1 LRDLSDLAGGKNKST
16 GPIKRRLERFY
27 MRLCQVSSE
36 LGKLDLKKAA
46 AQSAAGKQTLE
57 DFVYNQIDFSRYK
70 VMPEKEFERL
80 FPEGLSDFADEFIAK
95 TLSLGREEI
104 EQAIRKS
111 YQKTDGNYHLQRE
124 NPIILSAM
132 RMLETSLENVPLFS
146 AAEIAREIESLPE
159 IMKPKIK
166 RLYPHLVSNLNGADN
181 VHKDGEV
188 TKLSIG
194 ASGDLLGTFHPGGKA
209 WTHVLVPAGL
219 L

>member
-1 LRDLSDLAGGKNKST
+1 
-16 GPIKRRLERFY
+16 
-27 MRLCQVSSE
+27 MRLCRVSSE

-46 AQSAAGKQTLE
+46 AQSVAGQQTLE

-70 VMPEKEFERL
+70 VMSEKEFERL
-80 FPEGLSDFADEFIAK
+80 FPEGLSDFTDEFIAK

-146 AAEIAREIESLPE
+146 AAEITREIESLPE

-181 VHKDGEV
+181 AHKDGEI
-188 TKLSIG
+188 TKLSIST
-194 ASGDLLGTFHPGGKA
+194 SGDLLGTFHPGGKA